1 MSTHKDQ
8 IRGGLADRRS
18 EEDFSEK
25 KLEAGKKV
33 EREHTS
39 NKEIAEEIAMDHL
52 TEDPKYYTK
61 LKKIEKMAY
70 AQGRRDALAKFGS
83 ASASPPAN
91 DGASAYRDSGSPVA
105 TTSFKGMSRAVDQ
118 GWLANADRGFTST
131 FTDPGFRNHTL
142 HGGPPSGGF
151 VTDTTGGQR
160 DS

>member
-8 IRGGLADRRS
+8 IHGGLADRRS
-18 EEDFSEK
+18 EEAFSEK

-70 AQGRRDALAKFGS
+70 AQGQRDAFAKFGG
-83 ASASPPAN
+83 ASAAGP
-91 DGASAYRDSGSPVA
+91 DGASSWRDTGSPVA
-105 TTSFKGMSRAVDQ
+105 TTSPKDRPSAISRAFITN
-118 GWLANADRGFTST
+118 ANIGQTSS
-131 FTDPGFRNHTL
+131 FTDPGFRNHTMQ
-142 HGGPPSGGF
+142 GGTPTGKFKSDTSGGL
-151 VTDTTGGQR
+151 R